1 MIQVQRSE
9 SGQYVLIHPSSSTVV
24 VSDDLAAG
32 FAAISEKVR
41 GAREAPAAA
50 AEAPSRW
57 RALLPWGL
65 AIGLPFVW
73 LLALHLSLGR
83 LASELVIG
91 MRAPPT
97 KAQPVTRKELDD
109 LRLEVARVE
118 ARIKEPA
125 RPQASAPDEPDDGDD
140 DDDLKSL
147 RPEKARP
154 AAPEAAGEPAKVEP
168 PGKRTELKAE
178 AKSAVEPRK

>member
-9 SGQYVLIHPSSSTVV
+9 SGQYVLIHPSSATVV

-125 RPQASAPDEPDDGDD
+125 RPQASAPDEPDEGDD

-154 AAPEAAGEPAKVEP
+154 AAPEPASEPAKVEQ
-168 PGKRTELKAE
+168 PGKRTELKSE